1 MNKDVLLSIRD
12 LSVAYRSGGRRV
24 PALTR
29 VSFDVLPAEIV
40 ALVGE
45 SGSGKSTLGLS
56 VLGILPES
64 SQVQGE
70 VFFGGRDL
78 VRCSHREWNALR
90 GGDLA
95 MVFQEPAAAFNPVY
109 TVGYQL
115 AEVFRNKSGL
125 RNRQLIRA
133 NSLAL
138 CREAGLADP
147 ERVLAAYPHELSGGM
162 LQRAMIALALISKP
176 RLLIADEP
184 TSALDVTIESQILKL
199 FLRLKET
206 RGLSVLFITHDLDV
220 ARAVSDRIGVLY
232 QGRLVEAGTVEA
244 ILNQPGHPYT
254 RSLVES
260 FRTLGE
266 V

>member
-1 MNKDVLLSIRD
+1 MNEDVLLSIKD
-12 LSVAYRSGGRRV
+12 LSVAYRGGGRRV

-29 VSFDVLPAEIV
+29 VSLDVRPGEIV

-56 VLGILPES
+56 LLGILPES
-64 SQVQGE
+64 SQIQGE
-70 VFFGGRDL
+70 ISFGGRDL
-78 VRCSHREWNALR
+78 VRCPKSEWNALR
-90 GGDLA
+90 GGELA

-109 TVGYQL
+109 TIGYQM
-115 AEVFRNKSGL
+115 AEVFRYKSGI
-125 RNRQLIRA
+125 RNRRLIRA

-138 CREAGLADP
+138 CREVGLADP

-162 LQRAMIALALISKP
+162 LQRAMIAIALISKP
-176 RLLIADEP
+176 ALLVADEP

-199 FLRLKET
+199 FLRLKEE
-206 RGLSVLFITHDLDV
+206 RGLSILFITHDLDV
-220 ARAVSDRIGVLY
+220 AGAVSDRIGVLY
-232 QGRLVEAGTVEA
+232 EGRLVETGTTDT
-244 ILNQPGHPYT
+244 ILGKPEHPYT
-254 RSLVES
+254 RALVDS